1 MPRRR
6 FPLWLQVTLLVSIA
20 GMIPLA
26 TSGYFSLRSLREAA
40 GREVEAKQQE
50 AAVRAAELIKRHVLR
65 YREMLNALGGTL
77 EFTTHLTPAQKER
90 ILKNHHLDVRDFRA
104 IDLIAPDGNE
114 IATARADGKTT
125 NRANDPAFKTALAG
139 KDYFSKVF
147 IGAQVEPEMIIA
159 VPIVTAR
166 KVEGVLVARVNLTE
180 MWILVEQMAPE
191 SGTTKI
197 VDAERR
203 LIAASGDR
211 DKEAVFDMAVEAR
224 NIPHVAS
231 DAPPR
236 VISFHDSRDGEVL
249 RATAPVDPELHWR
262 VVLEQPAA
270 VAFAAVRDQ
279 ERRLLVTLILFV
291 LAAAVVGAWGARLV
305 TRPLRA
311 LTERTREIAKGELA
325 GRVEPQGAREVA
337 ALGDAI
343 NQMSQDLVRL
353 QDEIR
358 TRERVSSFARFGAG
372 IVHDLKTPINALQM
386 NAMLAVHAQDDETRN
401 EAIERVIDEQKVIE
415 RQLQLLRTYSR
426 GEAIELRPVLVD
438 AQAFVEKAAKRA
450 QARWSHVEVQVAP
463 AAEKKIYFYGDPG
476 FLDRVVENLCKN
488 AVEAMANR
496 PVRKLALSAENGE
509 NRTVVSITDTGKGM
523 GPDALARLFEPFRS
537 SKATGLGI
545 GLAMSQWIVKE
556 SKGELA
562 CESRLDEGTTFRM
575 ALPVK
580 PPERI

>member
-6 FPLWLQVTLLVSIA
+6 FPLWLQVTLLLSIA

-26 TSGYFSLRSLREAA
+26 ISGFFSLRSLRQTA
-40 GREVEAKQQE
+40 GREVEGRQQE

-65 YREMLNALGGTL
+65 YREMLQALGGTL

-104 IDLIAPDGNE
+104 IDYIAPDGNE
-114 IATARADGKTT
+114 IATARADGKTM
-125 NRANDPAFKTALAG
+125 NRADDIAFKTALGG

-147 IGAQVEPEMIIA
+147 IGAEVEPEMIIA
-159 VPIVTAR
+159 VPIITAR

-180 MWILVEQMAPE
+180 MWILVEQLAPE
-191 SGTTKI
+191 AGTTKI
-197 VDAERR
+197 VDEEHR

-211 DKEAVFDMAVEAR
+211 DKEAVFDMAVEPR
-224 NIPHVAS
+224 NIPQSLA
-231 DAPPR
+231 DAPPGVMR
-236 VISFHDSRDGEVL
+236 FHDDTDGDIL
-249 RATAPVDPELHWR
+249 RASAPIDPELKWR
-262 VVLEQPAA
+262 LVLEQPVS

-279 ERRLLVTLILFV
+279 EKRLFVTLIAFLV
-291 LAAAVVGAWGARLV
+291 AAAFVGVYGARQV

-311 LTERTREIAKGELA
+311 LTTRTREIARGELT

-358 TRERVSSFARFGAG
+358 ARERVSSFARFGAG
-372 IVHDLKTPINALQM
+372 VVHDLGTPIKALQM
-386 NAMLAVHAQDDETRN
+386 NAMMAVHAHDDETRN
-401 EAIERVIDEQKVIE
+401 SAIGRLLDEQKVIE
-415 RQLQLLRTYSR
+415 RQLQLLRSYAR

-438 AQAFVEKAAKRA
+438 AQAFVEKAAARA
-450 QARWSHVEVQVAP
+450 KARWSHVEVSVGSP
-463 AAEKKIYFYGDPG
+463 PEKRTYFFGDPG
-476 FLDRVVENLCKN
+476 FLERVVENLCKN
-488 AVEAMANR
+488 AVEAMQGR
-496 PVRKLALSAENGE
+496 PTRKLALAITNGAD
-509 NRTVVSITDTGKGM
+509 RTVVVISDTGKGM
-523 GPDALARLFEPFRS
+523 GPDALTRLFEPFRS

-545 GLAMSQWIVKE
+545 GLAMSQWIVNE
-556 SKGELA
+556 SKGELT
-562 CESRLDEGTTFRM
+562 CESRVDEGTTFRM

-580 PPERI
+580 PPECI